1 MGETMPS
8 RAGFILLA
16 GCVLLFLTSLRAT
29 APAGATLA
37 FQEGFDFSG
46 ARIYLADAHG
56 EASRFD
62 SSESGLSHF
71 AALLDGAGAELTTID
86 WREPVPAE
94 ADLVIIASPT
104 RNYSLDQTARL
115 AGYLNQGGR
124 VLMLINPPVGNLSG
138 WSVTN
143 GFFLLTASDFGFQV
157 SDDVVVREISS
168 QIRGKIQAAQ
178 TPQPA
183 QLPHPNLLEVDFT
196 STSLDTVHPI
206 TAGLQDE
213 LAFFT
218 ARSLRIAATGDPE
231 IDAVPPTPLIFTDTD
246 FYGETDYAAYV
257 NSDLAVYDPNLD
269 TVRGSLSLALA
280 YQSPSDGSRVVLIG
294 DREFATNGGGLRTSP
309 AYSASFVFPGNARF
323 LLRAVAWLLDRDMG
337 EVSFATPA
345 PTATITITPSPT
357 ATWTPT
363 STPTLTPT
371 LPQCVVP
378 TLESEFQCTR

>member
-1 MGETMPS
+1 MPS
-8 RAGFILLA
+8 RAGLILLA
-16 GCVLLFLTSLRAT
+16 GCVLLFMTSLRA
-29 APAGATLA
+29 PAAATLA
-37 FQEGFDFSG
+37 IQEGFDFAG

-62 SSESGLSHF
+62 SSDSGLSRF
-71 AALLDGAGAELTTID
+71 AALLDSAGAELTTID

-115 AGYLNQGGR
+115 AGYLNRGGR

-157 SDDVVVREISS
+157 SDDVVVREGGS
-168 QIRGKIQAAQ
+168 QTRGKIQAAQ
-178 TPQPA
+178 TPQAPP
-183 QLPHPNLLEVDFT
+183 LPHLTLLESDFT
-196 STSLDTVHPI
+196 STNLDPAHPI

-218 ARSLRIAATGDPE
+218 ARSLQIVTTGDPE
-231 IDAVPPTPLIFTDTD
+231 VDAAPPRPIIFTDPD
-246 FYGETDYAAYV
+246 YYGETDYTAYL
-257 NSDLAVYDPNLD
+257 NSYVAVYDENLD
-269 TVRGSLSLALA
+269 TVRGGLPLALA
-280 YQSPSDGSRVVLIG
+280 YESPSDGSRVVLVG

-323 LLRAVAWLLDRDMG
+323 LLRAVAWLLDRDMA
-337 EVSFATPA
+337 EVSFGTPA
-345 PTATITITPSPT
+345 PTATITITPSAT